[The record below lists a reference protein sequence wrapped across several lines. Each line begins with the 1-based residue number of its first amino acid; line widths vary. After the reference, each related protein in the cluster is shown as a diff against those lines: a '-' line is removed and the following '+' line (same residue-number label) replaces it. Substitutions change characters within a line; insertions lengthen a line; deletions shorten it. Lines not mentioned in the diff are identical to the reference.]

1 MDKINLIL
9 QEIVEILSRNSVPA
23 RELPPVT
30 WRIVSNFLVMGDVY
44 KLMTKALHR
53 VIEFRRDWDC
63 QVFLDWDAEDVYQDF
78 WVGRNKLDNSDYP
91 KKSQYFNKTNKKVIG
106 KFKDDAAGIP
116 RTEVT
121 GLRSKM
127 YSYVK
132 DNNGKGAW

>member
-53 VIEFRRDWDC
+53 VIEFRGDWDC
-63 QVFLDWDAEDVYQDF
+63 PVFLD
-78 WVGRNKLDNSDYP
+78 
-91 KKSQYFNKTNKKVIG
+91 
-106 KFKDDAAGIP
+106 
-116 RTEVT
+116 
-121 GLRSKM
+121 
-127 YSYVK
+127 
-132 DNNGKGAW
+132 